1 MAIGVMYQTGAKLT
15 DRELAE
21 LCVSGDPTAWR
32 SLYDRYVGQVIR
44 FVSGLG
50 VAQEEKD
57 DAVQEVFVAVY
68 KSLPSFRGESQLSTW
83 IYRIAAR
90 HVSRLASRRRFREM
104 LSSVLWREMK
114 DEPSTTQAHH
124 EGVGS
129 AERSSDLEML
139 DRMLEKLSPKKR
151 TALVLFEIEGLPV
164 EQVAEIVGCPV
175 NTVWSRL
182 HHARAELAK
191 LAKKST
197 WRPTSDAVAGGQ
209 R

>member
-1 MAIGVMYQTGAKLT
+1 MAIGLMVQMGTKLS
-15 DRELAE
+15 DGELVA
-21 LCVSGDPTAWR
+21 LCVAGDSAAWR

-68 KSLPSFRGESQLSTW
+68 KSLPSFRGEAQLSTW

-90 HVSRLASRRRFREM
+90 HVARLASRRRFRDM
-104 LSSVLWREMK
+104 LASVLWREMK
-114 DEPSTTQAHH
+114 DEPSAIPSHH
-124 EGVGS
+124 EVEGS
-129 AERSSDLEML
+129 AERSSELELL
-139 DRMLEKLSPKKR
+139 DRMLDKLSPKKR

-182 HHARAELAK
+182 HHARAELTK
-191 LAKKST
+191 LAKKTT
-197 WRPTSDAVAGGQ
+197 WRAPEAVSGGQ

>member
-1 MAIGVMYQTGAKLT
+1 MALGVMVQTATKLT
-15 DRELAE
+15 DAELAT
-21 LCVSGDPTAWR
+21 LCVTGDPNAWR
-32 SLYDRYVGQVIR
+32 TLYDRYVGQVIR

-68 KSLPSFRGESQLSTW
+68 KSLSSFRGESQLSTW

-90 HVSRLASRRRFREM
+90 HVSRMASRRRFREM

-114 DEPSTTQAHH
+114 DEPTATQAHH

-139 DRMLEKLSPKKR
+139 DRMLDKLSPKKR

-182 HHARAELAK
+182 HHARAELTK
-191 LAKKST
+191 LAKKTT
-197 WRPTSDAVAGGQ
+197 WQPSSESVARGQ